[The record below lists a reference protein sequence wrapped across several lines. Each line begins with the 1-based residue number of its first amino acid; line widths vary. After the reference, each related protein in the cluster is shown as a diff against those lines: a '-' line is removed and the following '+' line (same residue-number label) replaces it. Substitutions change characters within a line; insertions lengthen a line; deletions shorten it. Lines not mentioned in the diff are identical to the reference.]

1 MVIGEVLK
9 RRAFKTP
16 KRPAL
21 YFQDQVISYLELDRR
36 TDRAA
41 QALLALGVKSGD
53 RVALLM
59 NNHPR
64 FLEVF
69 FACARIGAVLV
80 SLNIR
85 LASAE
90 LDYILKDC
98 SVSGLIYGSDFERV
112 AGEME
117 STSGISF
124 KISTDSESSSGS
136 LDYEK
141 LLGENEPLVPDVAVK
156 PGDLFAIMYTSGTTG
171 YPKGVMITHDAAYHG
186 AVNMA
191 LDLSYQ
197 YPDKSLML
205 APFFHTGASTPVI
218 GHVIRGIATVILE
231 KFDPV
236 AVLELIE
243 KHKIGLLQ
251 GVTAM
256 MRMILNV
263 PNADKYD
270 LSSWRVAILPGS
282 PLPYSLIREVYDR
295 FGVLCQNLWGMTE
308 ISGPGSLMNI
318 EDILDKPESAGKHYF
333 EVDIKIADVDGNTLP
348 PGETG
353 EILVRAPNMM
363 VGYWN
368 LPEATRN
375 TMVDGWIHSGD
386 LGYMD
391 KDGYLYVIDRLKDM
405 IVSGGENVYPAEIEK
420 VILLMEGIVET
431 SVIGIVDEK
440 WGEVPKAF
448 IVSKDAAAPSDEE
461 IIQFCRKKLA
471 GFKIPRHIERIAE
484 LPKNPSGKVLKKR
497 LRELPHTPHTTGMP

>member
-16 KRPAL
+16 KRSAL
-21 YFQDQVISYLELDRR
+21 YFQDQAISYLELDRR

-41 QALLALGVKSGD
+41 QALLTLGVKPGD

-80 SLNIR
+80 SLNVR
-85 LASAE
+85 LAPAE

-98 SVSGLIYGSDFERV
+98 SVLGLIYGSEFEKV
-112 AGEME
+112 VGAME
-117 STSGISF
+117 SASGLSF
-124 KISTDSESSSGS
+124 KITTDSESSLGS
-136 LDYEK
+136 LHYEK
-141 LLGENEPLVPDVAVK
+141 LLAESEPAYPDIPVK
-156 PGDLFAIMYTSGTTG
+156 EDDLFAIMYTSGTTG
-171 YPKGVMITHDAAYHG
+171 YPKGVMITHNAAYHG

-205 APFFHTGASTPVI
+205 APFFHTGASTPII
-218 GHVIRGIATVILE
+218 GHFIKGIATVILE

-236 AVLELIE
+236 AVLELVEKLGIE
-243 KHKIGLLQ
+243 LLQ

-263 PNADKYD
+263 PNAEKYD

-282 PLPYSLIREVYDR
+282 PLPYSLIKEVHDR

-308 ISGPGSLMNI
+308 ISGPGTLMNI

-333 EVDIKIADVDGNTLP
+333 EVDIKIADVDGKRLP
-348 PGETG
+348 LGETG

-368 LPEATRN
+368 LP
-375 TMVDGWIHSGD
+375 
-386 LGYMD
+386 
-391 KDGYLYVIDRLKDM
+391 
-405 IVSGGENVYPAEIEK
+405 GGHPEHHRRG
-420 VILLMEGIVET
+420 LDT
-431 SVIGIVDEK
+431 
-440 WGEVPKAF
+440 
-448 IVSKDAAAPSDEE
+448 
-461 IIQFCRKKLA
+461 
-471 GFKIPRHIERIAE
+471 
-484 LPKNPSGKVLKKR
+484 
-497 LRELPHTPHTTGMP
+497 LRRPGVHG